1 MAKMSKE
8 LSILCFGN
16 SLTAGYYHFG
26 CDYHPYALTLKDK
39 LQAAFPKITLTV
51 DVDGLPG
58 DLVISPPGK
67 SLSRIKAK
75 CVSASLIFVAVLTIT
90 VDGSSYDWVIVL
102 GGTND
107 LGTRYPPSKI
117 YPALQE
123 VWDVALDNGA
133 NVLALTIPECSAVST
148 TLDMR
153 RNEVNSSILAHQA
166 EGFHAFDLHGK
177 LPYHNA
183 TEEFREKIWDD
194 GLHLTAEGYK
204 LVGDVVGEHLI
215 ALLKDEGL

>member
-1 MAKMSKE
+1 MSKE

-39 LQAAFPKITLTV
+39 LQAAFPKITLTI

-58 DLVISPPGK
+58 DLAISPPGK
-67 SLSRIKAK
+67 FLSRIKAK
-75 CVSASLIFVAVLTIT
+75 FDQSN
-90 VDGSSYDWVIVL
+90 YDWVIVL

-107 LGTRYPPSKI
+107 LGRRYPTSKI

-123 VWDVALDNGA
+123 VWEVALANGA

-148 TLDMR
+148 TLDKN

-166 EGFHAFDLHGK
+166 EGFHVFDLHGK

-183 TEEFREKIWDD
+183 TEEFRQKTWDD

-204 LVGDVVGEHLI
+204 LVGDVVAEHLI
-215 ALLKDEGL
+215 SLLKDKGL